1 MTSSLTNLYRFKDI
15 TVVPSSKE
23 LTDIVLSRTQRKTP
37 TEVHKQFKIS
47 RIRGF
52 YMRKVKYC
60 QQTIHDKLTDMLTQ
74 FPKLDDIHP
83 FYADLCNVLYDRD
96 HYKIALGQVNA
107 VRAIVDN
114 VAKDYVRLMKYA
126 DSLYK
131 CKMLKRAA
139 LGRMCTALKKLQQ
152 SFIYLEEVR
161 QHLARLPSINPHTR
175 TLVLAGYPNV
185 GKSSFINAISHANV
199 EVQPYAFTTKSLF
212 VGHFD
217 YCYSRW
223 QVIDTP
229 GILDRPL
236 EDRNT
241 VEMTAITA
249 LAHIQAAVLYVVDL
263 SEQCGFSLDSQVKLF
278 HSIKP
283 LFKNKPLLVVLNK
296 NDIRPFESLSAD
308 EKKLIQS
315 MKDGESEF
323 EVEFVRTSTLTLE
336 GVDAAKNRA
345 CDLLLESRVAKKTE
359 AKRVDSIMNR
369 LFETKPNHEF
379 KRPPF
384 IPEAV
389 IKKRQLN
396 AAASQTT
403 KDDEDDEDE
412 VMQHDTEE
420 PVAVLRKTEKELQE
434 AGGGAGV
441 YSMDLRK
448 GYQLKV
454 ETWKYDVIPEIYGGK
469 NIADFVDP
477 DIDAKLA
484 ELEKEEAQL
493 LEQDGRVNY
502 HDPEWA
508 ETQKMMRELHSKI
521 ELTRLKNRLARSG
534 RRPPMPRPKVHKK
547 VSDATARLAKLGF
560 ETADMEKRLMTRAV
574 SRDSKMKKL
583 TDRPASTTRR
593 VALRN
598 RATMGL
604 SGPKEV
610 MKAEKLKR
618 AGEKY
623 RNRKGMAGE
632 ADRFIGTKMPKH
644 LYSGKLGRGSRD
656 WR

>member
-15 TVVPSSKE
+15 TVVPNAKD

-60 QQTIHDKLTDMLTQ
+60 QQTIHDKLTDILTQ

-114 VAKDYVRLMKYA
+114 LAKDYVRLMKYA

-212 VGHFD
+212 AGHFD
-217 YCYSRW
+217 YCYTRW

-249 LAHIQAAVLYVVDL
+249 LAHIQAAVLYIVDL
-263 SEQCGFSLDSQVKLF
+263 SEQCGFNLDSQVKLF

-296 NDIRPFESLSAD
+296 NDIRPFESLSAE
-308 EKKLIQS
+308 EKKLIES
-315 MKDGESEF
+315 MKDGDSEF

-359 AKRVDSIMNR
+359 TKRVEGIMNR
-369 LFETKPNHEF
+369 LFLTKPKNELR
-379 KRPPF
+379 RPPC
-384 IPEAV
+384 IPAAV
-389 IKKRQLN
+389 LKKRQLN
-396 AAASQTT
+396 AQRQNNTNEEEE
-403 KDDEDDEDE
+403 DVEEIMQDEE
-412 VMQHDTEE
+412 EE
-420 PVAVLRKTEKELQE
+420 PRRKTERELQE
-434 AGGGAGV
+434 EGGGAGV
-441 YSMDLRK
+441 YSVDLRK
-448 GYQLKV
+448 WYTLKDD
-454 ETWKYDVIPEIYGGK
+454 TWKYDIIPEICGGK

-477 DIDAKLA
+477 DIETKLV

-493 LEQDGRVNY
+493 VEQDDRVNY
-502 HDPEWA
+502 DDKEWV
-508 ETQKMMRELHSKI
+508 ETQKLIRELHSKI
-521 ELTRLKNRLARSG
+521 ELTRLKNRLDHAG
-534 RRPPMPRPKVHKK
+534 RRPPMPRPKLHKK
-547 VSDATARLAKLGF
+547 ISDATSKLTKLGF
-560 ETADMEKRLMTRAV
+560 ETSDMEKRLTTRSI
-574 SRDSKMKKL
+574 SRDSKLKRL
-583 TDRPASTTRR
+583 SDSGVSTTRR

-598 RATMGL
+598 RVTMGL
-604 SGPKEV
+604 SRPKDV
-610 MKAEKLKR
+610 VKAEKLKR
-618 AGEKY
+618 LGEKH
-623 RNRKGMAGE
+623 RNKQGKIGE

-644 LYSGKLGRGSRD
+644 LFSGKTGRGKRD